1 MCHRLLE
8 REDPLFKVDI
18 DRVVD
23 EAEDPLQVPLF
34 NADFWVQLHDLP
46 HGLMSKV
53 MITQFGQIILGKNEI
68 PMAWDI
74 SLKTVG
80 KRAFSRISV
89 LLRKEGIDIE
99 GYLHQAYLEGN
110 LGRLMSRPDTELID
124 CEGDDSPIHVVDGK
138 KRARVINLGLL
149 GSTMNDLSGKGNEQA
164 KAHTWLD

>member
-1 MCHRLLE
+1 MKSLWHGIFPLRLLV
-8 REDPLFKVDI
+8 RELSRESVYCFGRKVIRGRQTFLGLGSGSWSDKWSNQNSNPLDGI
-18 DRVVD
+18 S
-23 EAEDPLQVPLF
+23 F
-34 NADFWVQLHDLP
+34 NF
-46 HGLMSKV
+46 
-53 MITQFGQIILGKNEI
+53 
-68 PMAWDI
+68 
-74 SLKTVG
+74 
-80 KRAFSRISV
+80 
-89 LLRKEGIDIE
+89 GIDIE

>member
-1 MCHRLLE
+1 MFHRLLE
-8 REDPLFKVDI
+8 R
-18 DRVVD
+18 
-23 EAEDPLQVPLF
+23 EDPLQVPLF

-46 HGLMSKV
+46 YGLMSKV
-53 MITQFGQIILGKNEI
+53 MITQFGNFSDCFMVYDTKPVAKGQIILGKNEI

-89 LLRKEGIDIE
+89 WLRKEGIE
-99 GYLHQAYLEGN
+99 GYLHQDYLEGN
-110 LGRLMSRPDTELID
+110 LGRPMSRPDMELIG
-124 CEGDDSPIHVVDGK
+124 CEGEDSPVHVVDGK